1 METKFY
7 EGAKAISCTLG
18 ENVILGQDTFVT
30 DSTLGNGVQVNR
42 RNIIEDARIGS
53 HSYTGANTVIKVAD
67 IGKFCSISWN
77 VSMTGNIHN
86 YRRASAHP
94 FTRLSSFGFVDK
106 SEPLEKKRIHVGNDV
121 WIGSNA
127 CILPGVEIGD
137 GAVIGA
143 GGGGDQVH
151 SALCDSGR
159 KPGKGDQI
167 SIF

>member
-77 VSMTGNIHN
+77 VSMTGIIHN
-86 YRRASAHP
+86 YMRASAHP
-94 FTRLSSFGFVDK
+94 FT
-106 SEPLEKKRIHVGNDV
+106 
-121 WIGSNA
+121 
-127 CILPGVEIGD
+127 
-137 GAVIGA
+137 
-143 GGGGDQVH
+143 
-151 SALCDSGR
+151 
-159 KPGKGDQI
+159 
-167 SIF
+167 